1 MLNNNHQI
9 NILLVEDEDFDVK
22 RIKRTINYYETNLK
36 LLDTVSNGRAAL
48 ELISQNPDKYDV
60 VILDYQISGGLKGE
74 ELIAKIKEVDYFIQI
89 IVITKMTINIT
100 DYNFANNLIKSG
112 AFWYGTKYPGNIEE
126 YIYQPTDFILSI
138 FNAYE
143 KKKLEK
149 HKLRSDKKL
158 KQNLTDLLEMKKII
172 GESKPMIQLKESIE
186 RYAKSDVNILIN
198 GPSGT
203 GKELVAW
210 NIYLNSKRKYEN
222 FVPINCGSIPADLIE
237 SELFGYQK
245 GAFTGAN
252 TSKAGLFEVANNGTL
267 FLDEVAELPLS
278 AQVKLLRVIQEGEI
292 EKIGRTEK
300 IQVNVRIIAATN
312 KNLANEVNNNRFR
325 EDLYYRLNVVPLDI
339 VPLRLRGNDIL
350 LLFDHFLNY
359 FSQDLGIDIP
369 KVEEKAKEILLN
381 YKWPGNVRE
390 LRNVVQ
396 RLILNCD
403 GVIRSKD
410 ISDPMILRNHVL
422 IKEETNFDDLY
433 QGQVLPLKEMERIF
447 RKKYLTYVRSIS
459 SSDSSAA
466 EKLGI
471 APSNYYR
478 MCKELGFK

>member
-1 MLNNNHQI
+1 MSTNNNI
-9 NILLVEDEDFDVK
+9 NILLIEDEDFDVR
-22 RIKRTINYYETNLK
+22 RIKNTINYYETRIK
-36 LLDTVSNGRAAL
+36 VQDTVSNGRAAL
-48 ELISQNPDKYDV
+48 ELISGNPDKYDV

-74 ELIAKIKEVDYFIQI
+74 ELITKIKEQNPIIQI

-143 KKKLEK
+143 KKKLEI
-149 HKLRSDKKL
+149 HNLRSDKKL
-158 KQNLTDLLEMKKII
+158 KQNIANLLEMKKII
-172 GESKPMIQLKESIE
+172 GESKPILQLKENIE

-210 NIYLNSKRKYEN
+210 NIHLKSKRKYEN

-237 SELFGYQK
+237 SELFGYEK

-252 TSKAGLFEVANNGTL
+252 TNKAGLFEVANNGTL
-267 FLDEVAELPLS
+267 FLDEVGELPLP
-278 AQVKLLRVIQEGEI
+278 AQVKLLRVIQDGEI
-292 EKIGRTEK
+292 EKIGRTEN
-300 IQVNVRIIAATN
+300 ISVNVRIIAATN

-339 VPLRLRGNDIL
+339 VPLRQRGDDII
-350 LLFDHFLNY
+350 LLFDHFLWY
-359 FSQDLGIDIP
+359 FSQDLGIEIP
-369 KVEEKAKEILLN
+369 QVDEKAKEILLN

-396 RLILNCD
+396 RLILNSN
-403 GVIRSKD
+403 GTIKAKD
-410 ISDPMILRNHVL
+410 ISDPMILRNHII
-422 IKEETNFDDLY
+422 IKEETNFEDLY

-447 RKKYLTYVRSIS
+447 RKKYFQYVRSIS
-459 SSDSSAA
+459 SSDSGAA
-466 EKLGI
+466 DKLGL

-478 MCKELGFK
+478 MCKELGIK

>member
-1 MLNNNHQI
+1 MITNNSHI

-22 RIKRTINYYETNLK
+22 RIKNTISYYDTRIK
-36 LLDTVSNGRAAL
+36 VLDTVSNGMAAL
-48 ELISQNPDKYDV
+48 DLVSNNSDNYDV

-74 ELIAKIKEVDYFIQI
+74 ELITKIKECDPFIQI

-112 AFWYGTKYPGNIEE
+112 AFWYGTKYPGNIED

-149 HKLRSDKKL
+149 HNIKSDKKL
-158 KQNLTDLLEMKKII
+158 KQNISNLLEMKKII
-172 GESKPMIQLKESIE
+172 GESKPMVQLNDSIE
-186 RYAKSDVNILIN
+186 RYAKSDVNILVN

-210 NIYLNSKRKYEN
+210 NIHLKSKRKYEN
-222 FVPINCGSIPADLIE
+222 FVPINCGSIPNELIE
-237 SELFGYQK
+237 SELFGYEK
-245 GAFTGAN
+245 GSFTGAN
-252 TSKAGLFEVANNGTL
+252 SNKQGLFEIAHNGTI
-267 FLDEVAELPLS
+267 FLDEVAELPLN

-292 EKIGRTEK
+292 EKIGRRQK
-300 IQVNVRIIAATN
+300 LSVNVRIIAATN
-312 KNLANEVNNNRFR
+312 KNLTNEVNNGRFR
-325 EDLYYRLNVVPLDI
+325 EDLYYRLNVVPLDL
-339 VPLRLRGNDIL
+339 VPLRQRGQDII
-350 LLFDHFLNY
+350 LLFDYFLQY
-359 FSQDLGIDIP
+359 FSQDLDVDIP
-369 KVEEKAKEILLN
+369 IVEDKAKEILLN

-396 RLILNCD
+396 RLILNCH
-403 GVIRSKD
+403 GTINAKD
-410 ISDPMILRNHVL
+410 ISNPMILRDHGIV
-422 IKEETNFDDLY
+422 KEETDFNDLY
-433 QGQVLPLKEMERIF
+433 QGQVLQLKEMEKIF
-447 RKKYLTYVRSIS
+447 RKKYFQYVRSIS

-466 EKLGI
+466 EKLGL

-478 MCKELGFK
+478 MCKELGIK